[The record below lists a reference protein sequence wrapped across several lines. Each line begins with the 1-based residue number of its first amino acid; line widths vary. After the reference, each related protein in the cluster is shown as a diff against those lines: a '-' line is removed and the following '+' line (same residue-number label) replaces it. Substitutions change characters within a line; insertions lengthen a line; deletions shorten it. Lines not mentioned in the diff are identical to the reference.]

1 MDNPVYQSDHG
12 CGNHA
17 CRMNDSLAELF
28 AEVLGVDVARLNDD
42 SSPENVKEWDSLAAM
57 NLVSAIEERFD
68 VQLSTKD
75 ILKMSTIGRA
85 RENLRRK
92 NVVV

>member
-1 MDNPVYQSDHG
+1 
-12 CGNHA
+12 
-17 CRMNDSLAELF
+17 MNDPLAELF
-28 AEVLGVDVARLNDD
+28 AEVLGVDAAKLNDD
-42 SSPENVKEWDSLAAM
+42 SSPDNVKEWDSLAAM
-57 NLVSAIEERFD
+57 NLVSAIEERFN

-85 RENLRRK
+85 RANLRGR

>member
-1 MDNPVYQSDHG
+1 
-12 CGNHA
+12 
-17 CRMNDSLAELF
+17 MNDPLAELF
-28 AEVLGVDVARLNDD
+28 AEVLGVDAAKLNDD
-42 SSPENVKEWDSLAAM
+42 SSPDNVKEWDSLAAM
-57 NLVSAIEERFD
+57 NLVSAIEERFN

-85 RENLRRK
+85 RENLRGR

>member
-1 MDNPVYQSDHG
+1 VSDP
-12 CGNHA
+12 
-17 CRMNDSLAELF
+17 LAELF
-28 AEVLGVDVARLNDD
+28 AGVLGVDVAKLNDD
-42 SSPENVKEWDSLAAM
+42 SSPQNVKEWDSLAAM
-57 NLVSAIEERFD
+57 NLVSAIEERFN

-85 RENLRRK
+85 RQNLRGR

>member
-1 MDNPVYQSDHG
+1 
-12 CGNHA
+12 
-17 CRMNDSLAELF
+17 MNDPLAELF

-42 SSPENVKEWDSLAAM
+42 SSPESVKEWDSLAAM
-57 NLVSAIEERFD
+57 NLVSAIEERFN

-85 RENLRRK
+85 RENLRGR

>member
-1 MDNPVYQSDHG
+1 
-12 CGNHA
+12 
-17 CRMNDSLAELF
+17 MNDSLAELF
-28 AEVLGVDVARLNDD
+28 AEVLGVDVAKLNDD

-57 NLVSAIEERFD
+57 NLVSAIEERFN